1 METFINDIK
10 HRDAKL
16 LCGYLETLSYQES
29 VEFVDEVV
37 RAAGVHR
44 RTFFNWKYM
53 CCRIP
58 LWAKEIMENIAGR
71 TIFSPQSIFKPTT
84 TMTEL
89 QPKCNPEGFIA
100 SRGRVRSWGCHS
112 RPFAVI
118 ARWV

>member
-16 LCGYLETLSYQES
+16 LCGYLKTLSYQES

-53 CCRIP
+53 C
-58 LWAKEIMENIAGR
+58 
-71 TIFSPQSIFKPTT
+71 
-84 TMTEL
+84 
-89 QPKCNPEGFIA
+89 
-100 SRGRVRSWGCHS
+100 
-112 RPFAVI
+112 
-118 ARWV
+118 

>member
-16 LCGYLETLSYQES
+16 LCGYLETLSYQ
-29 VEFVDEVV
+29 
-37 RAAGVHR
+37 AAGVHR

-71 TIFSPQSIFKPTT
+71 TIFSPTINFQTDYD
-84 TMTEL
+84 
-89 QPKCNPEGFIA
+89 ND
-100 SRGRVRSWGCHS
+100 RV
-112 RPFAVI
+112 AAEV
-118 ARWV
+118 

>member
-29 VEFVDEVV
+29 V
-37 RAAGVHR
+37 
-44 RTFFNWKYM
+44 M

-71 TIFSPQSIFKPTT
+71 TIFSPTINFQTDYD
-84 TMTEL
+84 
-89 QPKCNPEGFIA
+89 ND
-100 SRGRVRSWGCHS
+100 RV
-112 RPFAVI
+112 AAEV
-118 ARWV
+118 